1 MDFSLTTEQELI
13 RETMRSFVTT
23 ACPRETMREF
33 DVEQRFPRELWAKLA
48 GTGMLGAALPE
59 EHGGTPTG
67 VVEQLLVTEELA
79 RGALPLAVAFVNTA
93 CLGASVLAHL
103 ASPAL
108 LERLA
113 PRLVAGEVILSFA
126 WTEPDAGSDVLAMRS
141 TATPA
146 EDDGY
151 VVNGTKT
158 FITLAAEADHI
169 FAVVRTASDGGSR
182 AEGFTCLLLDG
193 SDHGVEVR
201 KLGKVGQR
209 SAPFAEVH
217 LGDVHVPPERRVGAE
232 GRALQEIGHVLA
244 FERIL
249 FSAVCVGLARQALDD
264 AARYALERTAFGKP
278 IGGFQA
284 IQHHLADVATMIESA
299 NLLTHR
305 AAWLHA
311 RGDDV
316 RVAGTQAFL
325 AASSAAG
332 EATDRGMQILG
343 AAGYSTEFDMER
355 YWRDARA
362 FRVSPITTEVA
373 KGVVARGL
381 GMPRSY

>member
-1 MDFSLTTEQELI
+1 MDFALTAEQRLI
-13 RETMRSFVTT
+13 RDTMRSFVAT
-23 ACPRETMREF
+23 ACPRDTMREI
-33 DVEQRFPRELWAKLA
+33 DASQRFPRHLWANLA
-48 GTGMLGAALPE
+48 STGVLGIALPE

-67 VVEQLLVTEELA
+67 VVEQLLVAEELA

-103 ASPAL
+103 AQAPL
-108 LERLA
+108 LDALA
-113 PRLVAGEVILSFA
+113 PRLVAGELVLSFA

-141 TATPA
+141 TATTA
-146 EDDGY
+146 DGGY
-151 VVNGTKT
+151 VVNGTKA
-158 FITLAAEADHI
+158 FITLADEADGI
-169 FAVVRTASDGGSR
+169 FTVVRTPATNGHRS
-182 AEGFTCLLLDG
+182 EGFTCLLIDG
-193 SDHGVEVR
+193 STPGLEVR
-201 KLGKVGQR
+201 KLEKTGQR
-209 SAPFAEVH
+209 STPFAEVH
-217 LGDVHVPPERRVGAE
+217 LGDVHVPGDRLIGTE
-232 GRALQEIGHVLA
+232 GRALKEIGHVLS

-264 AARYALERTAFGKP
+264 AARYALERQAFGGP
-278 IGGFQA
+278 IGRFQA
-284 IQHHLADVATMIESA
+284 VQHHLADMATAIESA
-299 NLLTHR
+299 SLLTHR
-305 AAWLHA
+305 AAWLHH
-311 RGDDV
+311 RGEDV

-325 AASSAAG
+325 AASSAAC

-373 KGVVARGL
+373 KSVVARGL